1 MINLGHDKNMIK
13 TWLKRVGDDMKMQK
27 NYAKSILWI
36 KHTLYAVVMGE
47 KTN

>member
-1 MINLGHDKNMIK
+1 MMDISIDN
-13 TWLKRVGDDMKMQK
+13 VK

-36 KHTLYAVVMGE
+36 KHTLYVVVIGE